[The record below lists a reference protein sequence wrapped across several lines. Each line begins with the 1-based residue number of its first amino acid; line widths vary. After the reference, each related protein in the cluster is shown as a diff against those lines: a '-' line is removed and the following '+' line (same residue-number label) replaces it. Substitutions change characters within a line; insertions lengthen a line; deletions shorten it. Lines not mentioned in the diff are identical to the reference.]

1 MSDHASNARP
11 SRLNADDRYDLAVSA
26 DAASRRNRPSHLV
39 AFAGVIFVIAC
50 AVLGFTSC
58 EASRANDDLSARA
71 SQLRSIAS
79 MLAEVEALEQA
90 ADPEEEAVLE
100 PYPGFRSKM
109 EEIARGVGLKDEL
122 EFPKQ
127 NRPATGIPGIAQ
139 VTFDY
144 TIEQDTLEPLL
155 KFAEAATEQ
164 IPGTRIAS
172 IEVRPRPNNWQM
184 KVRFERWE
192 RTN

>member
-1 MSDHASNARP
+1 MGR
-11 SRLNADDRYDLAVSA
+11 
-26 DAASRRNRPSHLV
+26 
-39 AFAGVIFVIAC
+39 
-50 AVLGFTSC
+50 
-58 EASRANDDLSARA
+58 
-71 SQLRSIAS
+71 Q
-79 MLAEVEALEQA
+79 
-90 ADPEEEAVLE
+90 
-100 PYPGFRSKM
+100 
-109 EEIARGVGLKDEL
+109 
-122 EFPKQ
+122 
-127 NRPATGIPGIAQ
+127 RPATGIPGIAQ